1 MRKHVSPIAIGI
13 AFLLLI
19 PDAAHRASA
28 IEDTGKESA
37 ATAQSALQQ
46 LSRASSRVIVG
57 KVLSQE
63 SKWVGRKIVTV
74 AKVDPLEV
82 FKGDV
87 TPGRAVEVGYLG
99 GTVGTTV
106 MDYGHE
112 PTLQPGEIVLLFLR
126 EADPKAI
133 VPGLRIAQEDG
144 RVRLIAP
151 GEKETRLRNNRRL
164 RAYLKQVAEA
174 VK

>member
-1 MRKHVSPIAIGI
+1 MRKHLSPVAIGM
-13 AFLLLI
+13 ALLFLA
-19 PDAAHRASA
+19 PGAAQRASA
-28 IEDTGKESA
+28 IEDAAKESSGA
-37 ATAQSALQQ
+37 GQASLQR
-46 LSRASSRVIVG
+46 LAKASSRVIVG

-63 SKWVGRKIVTV
+63 SKWVGKKIVTV

-82 FKGDV
+82 FKGEA
-87 TPGRAVEVGYLG
+87 TPGRPLEVGYLG
-99 GTVGTTV
+99 GTVGTTA

-112 PTLQPGEIVLLFLR
+112 PTLQTGEIVLLFLQ
-126 EADPKAI
+126 EHDPKAI

-151 GEKETRLRNNRRL
+151 KEKETRLKNNRRL